1 MSDTENRV
9 PNRLIHEKS
18 PYLLQ
23 HAYNPVNW
31 YPWGKDAFEKAKA
44 QDKPV
49 FLSIGYSTCHWC
61 HVMERESFEDDE
73 VAQELNRNF
82 IAIKVDK
89 EERPDVDAVYMT
101 VCQALTG
108 SGGWPL
114 TILMTPDQRPF
125 YAGTYFPKH
134 SRYSMPGLM
143 DLLASAAQQ
152 WRENRKELLGSGERI
167 AMALRGQTVKKEGRL
182 TKDLLVSARSWF
194 RQTFDRQYGGFGA
207 SPKFPSPHNLLFLL
221 QYAMLEKEGDTLQM
235 AEKTL
240 RQMYRGGI
248 FDHVGF
254 GFSRYS
260 TDDKWLVPH
269 FEKMLYDNALLAIA
283 YLEAFRITQ
292 NDFYKTVAVKTMEYI
307 LREMTDEN
315 GGFYC
320 AQDADSDGQEGK
332 YYVFTPD
339 EIVSLLGESD
349 GRTFIEYFG
358 MTPGGNFE
366 GKNILN
372 LIGNPDAEHPNEA
385 IERLLP
391 KVYEYRLTRTKL
403 HKDDKILTSWNALMI
418 TAFADAYRI
427 LEDNRYLDA
436 AGKAMCFLQSS
447 LTDEQGGL
455 RVRYR
460 DGEAAGTGGLDD
472 YAFTVWALLSLYD
485 ATYDVDYLQQ
495 AAELNRTMLDRFYDG
510 ENGGFY
516 LSASDAEALIYRP
529 KETYDG
535 AIPSGNSAASLCLVK
550 LAALTGNP
558 ALQEAADQQLRF
570 MAGAAQEFPAGHSFA
585 LTAMTSALYPSRE
598 IVCVVKDGADFER
611 VKSLLHKKSMPN
623 TTVLVKSAENA
634 EQLAK
639 LAEFTAEYP
648 LGEGRSAYYICQN
661 NACSPPI
668 YDLKELDQ
676 KLSQ

>member
-1 MSDTENRV
+1 MPADHSEV
-9 PNRLIHEKS
+9 PNRLIGEKS

-31 YPWGKDAFEKAKA
+31 YPWGKEAFEKAKRE
-44 QDKPV
+44 DKPI

-73 VAQELNRNF
+73 VAEELNRNF
-82 IAIKVDK
+82 IAVKVDK

-125 YAGTYFPKH
+125 YAGTYFPKY

-152 WRENRKELLGSGERI
+152 WKENRNELFNSGERI
-167 AMALRGQTVKKEGRL
+167 AQALGGQEAKKADRPIKDTVF
-182 TKDLLVSARSWF
+182 SAAEWF
-194 RQTFDRQYGGFGA
+194 EQTFDRRYGGFGA

-221 QYAMLEKEGDTLQM
+221 RYSLLEHDSHALEM
-235 AEKTL
+235 VEKTL

-260 TDDKWLVPH
+260 TDEKWLVPH
-269 FEKMLYDNALLAIA
+269 FEKMLYDNALLTIA
-283 YLEAFRITQ
+283 YLETFQITR
-292 NDFYKTVAVKTMEYI
+292 DGFYKAVAEKTMKYI

-339 EIVSLLGESD
+339 EIISLLGETD
-349 GRTFIEYFG
+349 GKVFIEHFE
-358 MTPGGNFE
+358 MTRGGNFE

-372 LIGNPDAEHPNEA
+372 LIDNPNDNLLDER
-385 IERLLP
+385 IERMLQ

-418 TAFADAYRI
+418 AAFADAYRI
-427 LEDNRYLDA
+427 LGDPQYLTA
-436 AGKAMCFLQSS
+436 AEKAMNFIRNS
-447 LTDEQGGL
+447 LTDEAGGL

-472 YAFTVWALLSLYD
+472 YAFTVWAMLNLYD
-485 ATYDVDYLQQ
+485 ATYNADYLEQ
-495 AAELNRTMLDRFYDG
+495 AAELNQQMLDRFYDG

-516 LSASDAEALIYRP
+516 ISAGDAEQLIYRP

-535 AIPSGNSAASLCLVK
+535 AVPSGNSVAALCLFR

-558 ALQEAADQQLRF
+558 DLQETADRQLRF

-585 LTAMTSALYPSRE
+585 LIAAMAALYPARE
-598 IVCVVKDGADFER
+598 IVCVVKDDGDREQ
-611 VKSLLHKKSMPN
+611 VKSLMRKKMMPN
-623 TTVLVKSAENA
+623 TTVLVKSAANA
-634 EQLAK
+634 GQLESI
-639 LAEFTAEYP
+639 AEFTKEYH
-648 LGEGRSAYYICQN
+648 LKDGRSAYYVCEN
-661 NACSPPI
+661 HACSPPVCE
-668 YDLKELDQ
+668 LEELDE
-676 KLSQ
+676 KLSE

>member
-1 MSDTENRV
+1 MPADHNGAA
-9 PNRLIHEKS
+9 NRLIDEKS

-31 YPWGKDAFEKAKA
+31 YPWGKEAFEKAKRE
-44 QDKPV
+44 DKPI

-73 VAQELNRNF
+73 VAEELNRNF
-82 IAIKVDK
+82 IAVKVDK

-114 TILMTPDQRPF
+114 TILMTPDQSPF
-125 YAGTYFPKH
+125 YAGTYFPKY

-152 WRENRKELLGSGERI
+152 WKENRNELLNSGKRI
-167 AMALRGQTVKKEGRL
+167 AQALGGQEVKKADRPIKN
-182 TKDLLVSARSWF
+182 TVFSAAEWF
-194 RQTFDRQYGGFGA
+194 AQTFDRRYGGFGA

-221 QYAMLEKEGDTLQM
+221 RYSILEHDSHALEM
-235 AEKTL
+235 VEKTL

-248 FDHVGF
+248 LDHVGF

-260 TDDKWLVPH
+260 TDGKWLVPH
-269 FEKMLYDNALLAIA
+269 FEKMLYDNALLTIA
-283 YLEAFRITQ
+283 YLQAFQITR
-292 NDFYKTVAVKTMEYI
+292 DGFYKAVAEKTMKYI

-332 YYVFTPD
+332 YYVFTPE
-339 EIVSLLGESD
+339 EITSILGETDSKA
-349 GRTFIEYFG
+349 FIEHFG
-358 MTPGGNFE
+358 MTQGGNFE

-372 LIGNPDAEHPNEA
+372 LIDSPNDDLLDER
-385 IERLLP
+385 IERMLP

-418 TAFADAYRI
+418 AAFADAYRI
-427 LEDNRYLDA
+427 LGDPQYLYA
-436 AGKAMCFLQSS
+436 AEKAMHFVQNS
-447 LTDEQGGL
+447 LTNETGGL

-472 YAFTVWALLSLYD
+472 YAFTVWALLNLYD
-485 ATYDVDYLQQ
+485 ATYNADYLEQ
-495 AAELNRTMLDRFYDG
+495 AAELNQQMLDRFYDR

-516 LSASDAEALIYRP
+516 LSAGDAEQLIYRP

-535 AIPSGNSAASLCLVK
+535 AVPSGNSVAAFCLFR

-558 ALQEAADQQLRF
+558 DLQETADQQLRF

-585 LTAMTSALYPSRE
+585 LIAAMAALYPARE
-598 IVCVVKDGADFER
+598 IVCVVKDDDGRER
-611 VKSLLHKKSMPN
+611 VKSLMRKKMMPN
-623 TTVLVKSAENA
+623 TTVLVKSAANA
-634 EQLAK
+634 GQLESI
-639 LAEFTAEYP
+639 AEFTKEYH
-648 LGEGRSAYYICQN
+648 LKDGRSAYYVCEN
-661 NACSPPI
+661 HACSPPVCE
-668 YDLKELDQ
+668 LEELDK
-676 KLSQ
+676 KLSE

>member
-1 MSDTENRV
+1 MNKNRI
-9 PNRLIHEKS
+9 PNQLVGEKS

-31 YPWGKDAFEKAKA
+31 YPWGKEAFAKAKSE
-44 QDKPV
+44 DKPI

-73 VAQELNRNF
+73 VADELNRHF
-82 IAIKVDK
+82 IAVKVDK

-108 SGGWPL
+108 TGGWPL
-114 TILMTPDQRPF
+114 TVLMTPDQHPF
-125 YAGTYFPKH
+125 YAGTYFPKN

-152 WRENRKELLGSGERI
+152 WEKNRNELFKSGERI
-167 AMALRGQTVKKEGRL
+167 AQALKGQTAKKAVTL
-182 TKDLLVSARSWF
+182 TKDSIFSGRAWF
-194 RQTFDRQYGGFGA
+194 EQNFDRHYGGFGA

-221 QYAMLEKEGDTLQM
+221 RYSILEHDAFALEM
-235 AEKTL
+235 VEKTL

-260 TDDKWLVPH
+260 TDEKWLVPH
-269 FEKMLYDNALLAIA
+269 FEKMLYDNAMLLIA
-283 YLEAFRITQ
+283 YLEAFQITETGL
-292 NDFYKTVAVKTMEYI
+292 YRTVAVKMMDYI
-307 LREMTDEN
+307 LREMTDKN

-320 AQDADSDGQEGK
+320 AQDADSDGEEGK

-339 EIVSLLGESD
+339 EITTLLGEAD
-349 GRTFIEYFG
+349 GQAVIDYFG
-358 MTPGGNFE
+358 MTHQGNFE
-366 GKNILN
+366 GANILN
-372 LIGNPDAEHPNEA
+372 LITNKDYELLDERM
-385 IERLLP
+385 ERLLP

-427 LEDNRYLDA
+427 LEDSRYLA
-436 AGKAMCFLQSS
+436 TAEKAMRFIKNN
-447 LTDEQGGL
+447 LTDGKGGL
-455 RVRYR
+455 FVRYR
-460 DGEAAGTGGLDD
+460 DEEAAGTGGLDD
-472 YAFTVWALLSLYD
+472 YAFTVWALLNLYD
-485 ATYDVDYLQQ
+485 ATCNADYLQR
-495 AAELNRTMLDRFYDG
+495 ASELNQIMLNRFYDG

-516 LSASDAEALIYRP
+516 LSASDAESLIYRP

-535 AIPSGNSAASLCLVK
+535 AIPSGNSVAAFCLSK

-558 ALQEAADQQLRF
+558 ALQETADWQLKF
-570 MAGAAQEFPAGHSFA
+570 MAGVAQEYQAGHSFA
-585 LTAMTSALYPSRE
+585 LIAMMNALYPTRE
-598 IVCVVKDGADFER
+598 IVCVVKDDADFER
-611 VKSLLHKKSMPN
+611 VRSLFHKKFMPN

-634 EQLAK
+634 GQIEK
-639 LAEFTAEYP
+639 IAEFTKEYQ
-648 LGEGRSAYYICQN
+648 LKDGRSAYYICEN

-668 YDLKELDQ
+668 FDLEELDE
-676 KLSQ
+676 KLSE